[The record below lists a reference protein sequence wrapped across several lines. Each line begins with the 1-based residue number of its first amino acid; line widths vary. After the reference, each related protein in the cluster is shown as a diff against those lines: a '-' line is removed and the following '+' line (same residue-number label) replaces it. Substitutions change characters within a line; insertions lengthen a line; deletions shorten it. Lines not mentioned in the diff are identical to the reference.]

1 MLPELGISY
10 SGKLENV
17 SVLLVQVEMELGWK
31 LYGWAGIRAVR
42 GSRNKRG
49 SQAIRDLAK
58 VLADGNDVGVT
69 PDGSRGPVY
78 SYQIWSFGISEKLP
92 RLPFCFSVSLF
103 QDVYD

>member
-1 MLPELGISY
+1 MAG
-10 SGKLENV
+10 NF
-17 SVLLVQVEMELGWK
+17 
-31 LYGWAGIRAVR
+31 YGWAGIRAVR

-49 SQAIRDLAK
+49 TQAIRDLAK

-78 SYQIWSFGISEKLP
+78 GAKSGALALAKIARP
-92 RLPFCFSVSLF
+92 PFCFSVSLF